1 MFPAATSGSP
11 PFFEG
16 PVLIPHLRRWLLPAA
31 VLASGAA
38 HAAGDPAYLAELQA
52 QARAAGL
59 ADSRYWHKLL
69 HYKPNTLL
77 SGVTSSVDAAH
88 FFLAADGKTDP
99 AAELDATLTSFFG
112 DEPRRDEPP
121 QCRVKGRYAWLKDKL
136 RFDPARLPEQR
147 CEFFDK
153 WAAAMD
159 PRAISLVFA
168 ANDLNSPATMYGH
181 TLLRVDA
188 EGDGGESPL
197 LAHSVNYAAE
207 VATEGANAAYILQA
221 LVGGFYG
228 QYSTYRYHE
237 RVRQYVRVNH
247 RDLWEYP
254 VRLTREERD
263 RVMRHL
269 WEMRDVGS
277 DYLFFTENCA
287 YMLLAMLDTANE
299 QLTLTAEF
307 DEDPIPYVIPVDTL
321 RAARDAGV
329 LDPPQLRPSMART
342 LEHRLGQLPPP
353 QYDWVLDYAAGDAGL
368 DDARFAAAPERDRA
382 RMLEVAGDY
391 LLFRQQAGNL
401 VRELAMPRMR
411 AALTERSA
419 LPARADF
426 APLPPP
432 AVTPDRGHESSRLAV
447 GLRSDRYDSAAVI
460 RARGAYHDRLDP
472 TAGFLPGGEIEFVD
486 LALLV
491 GDDKVRV
498 GELKLVSVQ
507 TVAPWDRAFRPWLW
521 QGQGGLRRYGLDNV
535 AARPRGEIGAWAD
548 GGLGFAAG
556 RNDVALAYLFAIA
569 SADVNRDLERGY
581 GIAGGG
587 RAGLWVPWS
596 NNFIQQLEADALD
609 PLDGGGDGQLLLRF
623 STQWQFTPRSGV
635 RLTLTHGEQADTELR
650 SGELRWQFY
659 F

>member
-1 MFPAATSGSP
+1 MRLPLPLIAVLFPA
-11 PFFEG
+11 
-16 PVLIPHLRRWLLPAA
+16 
-31 VLASGAA
+31 LAQ
-38 HAAGDPAYLAELQA
+38 AAGDPAYLAELQQA
-52 QARAAGL
+52 ARAAEL
-59 ADSRYWHKLL
+59 SAQPYWHKLL
-69 HYKPNTLL
+69 HYKANRLL
-77 SGVTSSVDAAH
+77 PGVTSSVDVAH
-88 FFLAADGKTDP
+88 FFLAPDGRTDP
-99 AAELDATLTSFFG
+99 AAELDATLASFFS
-112 DEPRRDEPP
+112 DAPRHDEPP
-121 QCRVKGRYAWLKDKL
+121 QCRVKGRYEWLKGRL
-136 RFDPARLPEQR
+136 RFDAARLPEQP
-147 CEFFDK
+147 CEFFGK

-159 PRAISLVFA
+159 PAAIALVFA

-181 TLLRVDA
+181 TLLRVDPVGA
-188 EGDGGESPL
+188 EGESPL
-197 LAHSVNYAAE
+197 LSHAINYAAE
-207 VATEGANAAYILQA
+207 VATEGANVGYILQA

-263 RVMRHL
+263 RVMWHL

-287 YMLLAMLDTANE
+287 YMLLSLLDTANE
-299 QLTLTAEF
+299 ESTLTAEF
-307 DEDPIPYVIPVDTL
+307 DDPIPFVIPVDTV

-329 LDPPQLRPSMART
+329 LEEPTLRPSMART
-342 LEHRLGQLPPP
+342 LEHRLGLLAPA
-353 QYDWVLDYAAGDAGL
+353 QYDWVLDYASGDAGL

-411 AALTERSA
+411 AALSARSL
-419 LPARADF
+419 LPARAEF
-426 APLPPP
+426 PPVPVP

-447 GLRSDRYDSAAVI
+447 GVRSDRYDSAAVI

-486 LALLV
+486 LSLLV

-521 QGQGGLRRYGLDNV
+521 QAQGGLRRYGLDNI
-535 AARPRGEIGAWAD
+535 AARPRRSIGAWAD
-548 GGLGFAAG
+548 GGVGFAAG
-556 RNDVALAYLFAIA
+556 RDDLALAYLFAIGA
-569 SADVNRDLERGY
+569 VDGNPDLDQGY
-581 GIAGGG
+581 ALSGGA
-587 RAGLWVPWS
+587 RAGLWLPWS
-596 NNFIQQLEADALD
+596 NGFIQQLEGDFLEPVSGGADR
-609 PLDGGGDGQLLLRF
+609 QLQLRF
-623 STQWQFTPRSGV
+623 ATQWQITPRNGV
-635 RLTLTHGEQADTELR
+635 RLLFTHGEQDDVELR
-650 SGELRWQFY
+650 SGELRWQHY

>member
-1 MFPAATSGSP
+1 LRSPTIAALR
-11 PFFEG
+11 
-16 PVLIPHLRRWLLPAA
+16 LIPLLLAGLFCAA
-31 VLASGAA
+31 AQG
-38 HAAGDPAYLAELQA
+38 AGDRPYLAELQ
-52 QARAAGL
+52 QGARAAKL
-59 ADSRYWHKLL
+59 AAHPYWHKLL
-69 HYKPNTLL
+69 HYKPNRLL
-77 SGVTSSVDAAH
+77 PGVTSSVDVEH
-88 FFLAADGKTDP
+88 FFLSPDGKTDP
-99 AAELDATLTSFFG
+99 AAELDATLASFFS
-112 DEPRRDEPP
+112 DEPRHDEPP
-121 QCRVKGRYAWLKDKL
+121 QCRVKGRYAWLRGKL
-136 RFDPARLPEQR
+136 AFDPARLPEQP

-153 WAAAMD
+153 WAAAMN
-159 PRAISLVFA
+159 PAAISLVFA

-181 TLLRVDA
+181 TLLRVDPVGA
-188 EGDGGESPL
+188 EGESPL
-197 LAHSVNYAAE
+197 LSHAINYAAE
-207 VATEGANAAYILQA
+207 VATEGANAAYIFQA

-254 VRLTREERD
+254 VRLTREQRD

-287 YMLLAMLDTANE
+287 YMLLSLLDTGDE
-299 QLTLTAEF
+299 QLGLTAEF
-307 DEDPIPYVIPVDTL
+307 DDPIPFVIPVDTV

-329 LDPPQLRPSMART
+329 LDPPELRPSMART
-342 LEHRLGQLPPP
+342 LSHRLGQLAPPH
-353 QYDWVLDYAAGDAGL
+353 YDWVLDYAGGDAQL
-368 DDARFAAAPERDRA
+368 DDARYAAASARDRA

-411 AALTERSA
+411 AALSARSE
-419 LPARADF
+419 LEVRADF
-426 APLPPP
+426 SPVPVP
-432 AVTPDRGHESSRLAV
+432 AVSPDRGHESSRLALGV
-447 GLRSDRYDSAAVI
+447 RADRHDTAAVI

-486 LALLV
+486 LSLLV
-491 GDDKVRV
+491 SDEKVRV

-521 QGQGGLRRYGLDNV
+521 QAQGGLRRYGLDNI
-535 AARPRGEIGAWAD
+535 AARPRGEIGAYAD

-556 RNDVALAYLFAIA
+556 RNDLALTYLFAIA
-569 SADVNRDLERGY
+569 AADVNRDLDRGY
-581 GIAGGG
+581 ALSGGA
-587 RAGLWVPWS
+587 RAGLWLPWS
-596 NNFIQQLEADALD
+596 NGFIQQLEADFLE
-609 PLDGGGDGQLLLRF
+609 PLDGGAERQLQLRF

-635 RLTLTHGEQADTELR
+635 RLLFTHGEQDDADLR
-650 SGELRWQFY
+650 SGELRWQYY